1 MRTLVLGA
9 LLVAATFTQSAG
21 AQSAGKI
28 EIKIP
33 YEKIVLK
40 NGLTLLVHEDRKTP
54 IVAVNVWYHVGSKN
68 EKPGRTGF
76 AHLFEHLMFNGSENF
91 NQDYFQAMERIG
103 ATDLNGTTYF
113 DRTNYFQNVPTPA
126 LDQLLFLESDR
137 MGHLLG
143 VVDQAKLDEQRGVVM
158 NEKRQSENQPY
169 SIAEELIL
177 KGVFPPGH
185 PYSWSPIGSE
195 ADLKAAALPDVKEWF
210 QKYYGA
216 ANAVVVLAGD
226 IDAKTAKEKVEKY
239 FGWIPPGPPVARMQQ
254 WVPRRAETIRETA
267 QDRVPQARIYKVW
280 ASPGS
285 GQRDVELLDLA
296 SAILGGGK
304 TSRLYRRLVYQ
315 DQSATNVSVQNETL
329 EIAGMFTIEA
339 TVKPGGSLAAV
350 EKAIDEEFAKFLKDG
365 PTADELARAKT
376 QALAGFLRGAE
387 RIGGFGGKSDVL
399 ATCEVYTGNAAC
411 YENSL
416 RWTNEATVADV
427 RTAVNTYAGS
437 GAYILE
443 IHPVPQYGQLSK
455 DVDRKELPKPG
466 PTPPLRMP
474 ALQKATLSNGLKIVL
489 AERHETPVVNFNL
502 QIDAGYAA
510 DQGGL
515 AGTSGMAMR
524 MVLEGTKRRNS
535 LAISEEAA
543 GLGAALNAGSSLD
556 TSSVSLSALKMSL
569 DASLDLFADVVLN
582 PIFPEAD
589 FKRLQAQQIAGIQR
603 EKVQPVA
610 LAQRVL
616 PSLLY
621 GKDHAYGNPLT
632 GSGTEASVK
641 AMTRTSLEQFVN
653 TWVKPNNSTLL
664 IVGDTTMAEIQ
675 PKLEKLF
682 AGWKSAPVP
691 KKNLAT
697 VSHLDK
703 TTIYLIDKP
712 GAVQSMILAGHI
724 APPRA
729 NPNEAAIDVMNTIL
743 GGAFTSR
750 LNMNL
755 REDKHWAYGA
765 QTLLIGA
772 KGQRT
777 FLTYA
782 PVQSDKTKESLQ
794 EIDKELRAIIKD
806 RPVTDEEITK
816 TKLNLTLSLAG
827 DRETKAA
834 VLGDLAEITRYGLPE
849 DNFTTYAQ
857 RINALERKDISA
869 AAEIVL
875 RPSKMVYVVVG
886 DKAQVEKGLRE
897 LGFGE
902 VKMMDADGNIL
913 P

>member
-1 MRTLVLGA
+1 MRTIALG
-9 LLVAATFTQSAG
+9 LLLAATTF

-33 YEKIVLK
+33 YQKFVLK

-54 IVAVNVWYHVGSKN
+54 IVSVNVWYHVGSKN

-103 ATDLNGTTYF
+103 ATDLNGTTSF
-113 DRTNYFQNVPTPA
+113 DRTNYFQNAPTPA

-143 VVDQAKLDEQRGVVM
+143 VVDQARLDEQRGVVM
-158 NEKRQSENQPY
+158 NEKRQGENQPY
-169 SIAEELIL
+169 ALAEDLIL
-177 KGVFPPGH
+177 KSVFPPGH

-210 QKYYGA
+210 KRYYGA
-216 ANAVVVLAGD
+216 ANAVIAIAGD
-226 IDAKTAKEKVEKY
+226 VDAATAKEKVEKY
-239 FGWIPPGPPVARMQQ
+239 FGWIPPGAPVTRMQA
-254 WVPRRAETIRETA
+254 WVPQRTNTIREIA
-267 QDRVPQARIYKVW
+267 VDRVPQARLYKVW
-280 ASPGS
+280 AVPGY
-285 GQRDVELLDLA
+285 GTRDGEMLDLA
-296 SAILGGGK
+296 AAILAGGK

-315 DQSATNVSVQNETL
+315 DQIATTVTAENERL
-329 EIAGMFTIEA
+329 EIAGMFSITA
-339 TVKPGGSLAAV
+339 TVKPGGSVAAV
-350 EKAIDEEFAKFLKDG
+350 EKAVDEELARFLKDG
-365 PTADELARAKT
+365 PTAAELARAKT
-376 QALAGFLRGAE
+376 QGMAGFLRGVE

-399 ATCEVYTGNAAC
+399 ATCEVYTGNAGC
-411 YENSL
+411 YEDSI
-416 RWTNEATVADV
+416 RWTNEATADEV
-427 RTAVNTYAGS
+427 KSEANSFLGK

-443 IHPVPQYGQLSK
+443 IQPTPTFKEYSK
-455 DVDRKELPKPG
+455 DIDRKELPKPG
-466 PTPPLRMP
+466 PTPALRMP
-474 ALQKATLSNGLKIVL
+474 ALQRATLSNGLKLIL
-489 AERHETPVVNFNL
+489 AERHETPVVNFNMQL
-502 QIDAGYAA
+502 DAGYAA

-515 AGTSGMAMR
+515 AGASGVAMR
-524 MVLEGTKRRNS
+524 MVLEGTKRRSS
-535 LAISEEAA
+535 LQISDESAN
-543 GLGAALNAGSSLD
+543 LGANLSAGSNLD
-556 TSSVSLSALKMSL
+556 MSSVSLSALKMNL

-582 PIFPEAD
+582 PVFPEAD
-589 FKRLQAQQIAGIQR
+589 FKRVQAQQIAAIQR

-616 PSLLY
+616 PGLLY

-632 GSGTEASVK
+632 GSGTEESVK
-641 AMTRTSLEQFVN
+641 QMTRASLEKFHA
-653 TWVKPNNSTLL
+653 TWVKPNNATLL
-664 IVGDTTMAEIQ
+664 VVGDTTMAEIQ

-682 AGWKSAPVP
+682 AGWKSGVVP

-697 VSHLDK
+697 VAPLDK

-712 GAVQSMILAGHI
+712 GAVQSMILAGHL

-765 QTLLIGA
+765 QTMVLGA
-772 KGQRT
+772 RGQRT
-777 FLTYA
+777 FMAYA

-806 RPVTDEEITK
+806 RPVTDEEVTK
-816 TKLNLTLSLAG
+816 SKLNLTLSLAG
-827 DRETKAA
+827 ERETKSA
-834 VLGDLAEITRYGLPE
+834 VLGDIAEINRYGLAE
-849 DNFTTYAQ
+849 DYFTTYAQ
-857 RINALERKDISA
+857 RVNALEHKDISA

-875 RPSKMVYVVVG
+875 RPTRMVYVVVG
-886 DKAQVEKGLRE
+886 DRAQVEKGLKE

-902 VKMMDADGNIL
+902 VKMMDADGNVL

>member
-9 LLVAATFTQSAG
+9 LLAAATF

-28 EIKIP
+28 DIKIP
-33 YEKIVLK
+33 YEKFVLN

-195 ADLKAAALPDVKEWF
+195 ADLKAASLADVKEWF

-216 ANAVVVLAGD
+216 ANAVVVVAGD

-239 FGWIPPGPPVARMQQ
+239 FGWIPPGPPVARMQH
-254 WVPRRAETIRETA
+254 WVPRRMETIRETA

-280 ASPGS
+280 ASPGA
-285 GQRDVELLDLA
+285 GTRDVELLDLA
-296 SAILGGGK
+296 AAILGSGK

-315 DQSATNVSVQNETL
+315 DQIATNVSVQNETL
-329 EIAGMFTIEA
+329 EIAGTFTIEA
-339 TVKPGGSLAAV
+339 TVKPGGSLADV
-350 EKAIDEEFAKFLKDG
+350 EKAIDEELAKFLKDG
-365 PTADELARAKT
+365 PTAEELTRAKT
-376 QALAGFLRGAE
+376 QALAGFLRGVE

-411 YENSL
+411 YESSL
-416 RWTNEATVADV
+416 RWTNEATPADV
-427 RTAVNTYAGS
+427 KTAMNNYAGS

-443 IHPVPQYGQLSK
+443 IHPVPQYKDLSK
-455 DVDRKELPKPG
+455 DVDRKQLPQPG

-474 ALQKATLSNGLKIVL
+474 ALQKATLSNGLKLIL

-510 DQGGL
+510 DKGGL

-524 MVLEGTKRRNS
+524 MLLEGTKRRNS

-543 GLGAALNAGSSLD
+543 NLGAALNAGSSLD
-556 TSSVSLSALKMSL
+556 VSTVSLSALKMNL

-582 PIFPEAD
+582 PVFPEAD

-616 PSLLY
+616 PALLY

-632 GSGTEASVK
+632 GSGTEESVK
-641 AMTRTSLEQFVN
+641 AMTRASLEQFVN
-653 TWVKPNNSTLL
+653 TWVKPNNATLL
-664 IVGDTTMAEIQ
+664 IVGDTTLAEIQ

-682 AGWKSAPVP
+682 ASWKSAPTP

-697 VSHLDK
+697 VSHRDK

-729 NPNEAAIDVMNTIL
+729 NPNEDAIDVMNTIL

-806 RPVTDEEITK
+806 KPVTDEEINK

-827 DRETKAA
+827 DRETKSA
-834 VLGDLAEITRYGLPE
+834 VLADLAEITRYGLRE
-849 DNFTTYAQ
+849 DYYTTYAQ
-857 RINALERKDISA
+857 RINALEKKDISA

-875 RPSKMVYVVVG
+875 RPDKMVYVVVG

-902 VKMMDADGNIL
+902 VKMMDADGNVL

>member
-1 MRTLVLGA
+1 MRTIALG
-9 LLVAATFTQSAG
+9 LLLAATTF

-33 YEKIVLK
+33 YQKFVLK

-54 IVAVNVWYHVGSKN
+54 IVSVNVWYHVGSKN

-103 ATDLNGTTYF
+103 ATDLNGTTSF
-113 DRTNYFQNVPTPA
+113 DRTNYFQNAPTPA

-143 VVDQAKLDEQRGVVM
+143 VVDQARLDEQRGVVM
-158 NEKRQSENQPY
+158 NEKRQGENQPY
-169 SIAEELIL
+169 ALAEDLIL
-177 KGVFPPGH
+177 KSVFPPGH

-210 QKYYGA
+210 KRYYGA
-216 ANAVVVLAGD
+216 ANAVIAIAGD
-226 IDAKTAKEKVEKY
+226 VDAATAKEKVEKY
-239 FGWIPPGPPVARMQQ
+239 FGWIPPGAPVTRMQA
-254 WVPRRAETIRETA
+254 WVPQRTNTIREIA
-267 QDRVPQARIYKVW
+267 VDRVPQARLYKVW
-280 ASPGS
+280 AVPGY
-285 GQRDVELLDLA
+285 GTRDGEMLDLA
-296 SAILGGGK
+296 AAILAGGK

-315 DQSATNVSVQNETL
+315 DQIATTVTAENERL
-329 EIAGMFTIEA
+329 EIAGMFSITA
-339 TVKPGGSLAAV
+339 TVKPGGSVAAV
-350 EKAIDEEFAKFLKDG
+350 EKAVNEELARFLKDG
-365 PTADELARAKT
+365 PTAAELARAKT
-376 QALAGFLRGAE
+376 QGMAGFLRGVE

-399 ATCEVYTGNAAC
+399 ATCEVYTGNAGC
-411 YENSL
+411 YEDSI
-416 RWTNEATVADV
+416 RWTNEATADEV
-427 RTAVNTYAGS
+427 KSEANSFLGK

-443 IHPVPQYGQLSK
+443 IQPTPTFKEYSK
-455 DVDRKELPKPG
+455 DIDRKELPKPG
-466 PTPPLRMP
+466 PTPALRMP
-474 ALQKATLSNGLKIVL
+474 ALQRATLSNGLKLIL
-489 AERHETPVVNFNL
+489 AERHETPVVNFNMQL
-502 QIDAGYAA
+502 DAGYAA

-515 AGTSGMAMR
+515 AGASGVAMR
-524 MVLEGTKRRNS
+524 MVLEGTKRRSS
-535 LAISEEAA
+535 LQISDESAN
-543 GLGAALNAGSSLD
+543 LGANLSAGSNLD
-556 TSSVSLSALKMSL
+556 MSSVSLSALKMNL

-582 PIFPEAD
+582 PVFPEAD
-589 FKRLQAQQIAGIQR
+589 FKRVQAQQIAAIQR

-616 PSLLY
+616 PGLLY

-632 GSGTEASVK
+632 GSGTEESVK
-641 AMTRTSLEQFVN
+641 QMTRASLEKFHA
-653 TWVKPNNSTLL
+653 TWVKPNNATLL
-664 IVGDTTMAEIQ
+664 VVGDTTMAEIQ

-682 AGWKSAPVP
+682 AGWKSGVVP

-697 VSHLDK
+697 VAPLDK

-712 GAVQSMILAGHI
+712 GAVQSMILAGHL

-765 QTLLIGA
+765 QTMVLGA
-772 KGQRT
+772 RGQRT
-777 FLTYA
+777 FMAYA

-806 RPVTDEEITK
+806 RPVTDEEVTK
-816 TKLNLTLSLAG
+816 SKLNLTLSLAG
-827 DRETKAA
+827 ERETKSA
-834 VLGDLAEITRYGLPE
+834 VLGDIAEINRYGLAE
-849 DNFTTYAQ
+849 DYFTTYAQ
-857 RINALERKDISA
+857 RVNALEHKDISA

-875 RPSKMVYVVVG
+875 RPTRMVYVVVG
-886 DKAQVEKGLRE
+886 DRAQVEKGLKE

-902 VKMMDADGNIL
+902 VKMMDADGNVL

>member
-1 MRTLVLGA
+1 MRTLILGA
-9 LLVAATFTQSAG
+9 LLAAVTF
-21 AQSAGKI
+21 AQNAGKI

-33 YEKIVLK
+33 YEKFVLK
-40 NGLTLLVHEDRKTP
+40 NGLTVLVHEDRKTP

-126 LDQLLFLESDR
+126 LDQVLFLESDR

-169 SIAEELIL
+169 SISEELIL

-185 PYSWSPIGSE
+185 PYSWSTIGSE

-210 QKYYGA
+210 QRYYGA

-254 WVPRRAETIRETA
+254 WVPRRTETIRETA

-280 ASPGS
+280 PSPGT

-296 SAILGGGK
+296 ASILGGGK
-304 TSRLYRRLVYQ
+304 TSRLYRRLVYR
-315 DQSATNVSVQNETL
+315 DQIATNVSVQNEPL
-329 EIAGMFTIEA
+329 EIAGQFTIEA
-339 TVKPGGSLAAV
+339 TAKPGGSLAAV
-350 EKAIDEEFAKFLKDG
+350 EKAIDEEFARFLKEG
-365 PTADELARAKT
+365 PTAEELARAKT
-376 QALAGFLRGAE
+376 QSLAGFLRGIE

-399 ATCEVYTGNAAC
+399 ATCEVYTGNAGC

-416 RWTNEATVADV
+416 RWMNEATPAEV
-427 RTAVNTYAGS
+427 RAAINTYAGS

-443 IHPVPQYGQLSK
+443 IHPVTASKEVSK
-455 DVDRKELPKPG
+455 DVDRKELPQPG

-474 ALQKATLSNGLKIVL
+474 ALQKATLSNGLKLVL

-502 QIDAGYAA
+502 QMDAGYAA

-524 MVLEGTKRRNS
+524 MLLEGTKRRSS
-535 LAISEEAA
+535 LAISDETAN
-543 GLGAALNAGSSLD
+543 LGATLNANSSLD
-556 TSSVSLSALKMSL
+556 TSSVSLSALKMNL
-569 DASLDLFADVVLN
+569 DASLDLLADVVMN
-582 PIFPEAD
+582 PVFPEAD

-616 PSLLY
+616 PALLY
-621 GKDHAYGNPLT
+621 GKGHAYGNPLT
-632 GSGTEASVK
+632 GSGTEESVK
-641 AMTRTSLEQFVN
+641 AMTRATLEQFAR
-653 TWVKPNNSTLL
+653 TWVRPNNATLL
-664 IVGDTTMAEIQ
+664 IVGDTTLAEIQ

-682 AGWKSAPVP
+682 AAWQSAPVP

-697 VSHLDK
+697 VAHLEK

-729 NPNEAAIDVMNTIL
+729 NPNETAIDVMNTIL

-765 QTLLIGA
+765 QTMLLGA

-777 FLTYA
+777 FLAYA
-782 PVQSDKTKESLQ
+782 PVQSDKTKESLV
-794 EIDKELRAIIKD
+794 EIDKELRAMIKD
-806 RPVTDEEITK
+806 RPATDEEIAK

-827 DRETKAA
+827 DRETKAG
-834 VLGDLAEITRYGLPE
+834 VLSDLVDITRYGLPE
-849 DNFTTYAQ
+849 DYFTTYAQ
-857 RINALERKDISA
+857 RVNAIEKKDISA

-875 RPSKMVYVVVG
+875 RPTKMAYVVVG
-886 DKAQVEKGLRE
+886 DRAQVEKGLRE

-902 VKMMDADGNIL
+902 VKMMDANGNVL

>member
-1 MRTLVLGA
+1 
-9 LLVAATFTQSAG
+9 LLAATTF

-33 YEKIVLK
+33 YQKFVLK

-103 ATDLNGTTYF
+103 ATDLNGTTSF
-113 DRTNYFQNVPTPA
+113 DRTNYFQNAPTPA

-143 VVDQAKLDEQRGVVM
+143 VVDQSRLDEQRGVVM
-158 NEKRQSENQPY
+158 NEKRQGENQPY
-169 SIAEELIL
+169 ALAEDLIL

-210 QKYYGA
+210 RRYYGA
-216 ANAVVVLAGD
+216 ANAVIAIAGD
-226 IDAKTAKEKVEKY
+226 VDAATAKEKVEKY
-239 FGWIPPGPPVARMQQ
+239 FGWIPPGPPVGRMQA
-254 WVPRRAETIRETA
+254 WVPQRTNTIREIA
-267 QDRVPQARIYKVW
+267 LDRVPQARLYKVW
-280 ASPGS
+280 AVPGYGS
-285 GQRDVELLDLA
+285 REGEMLDLA
-296 SAILGGGK
+296 ASILAGGK

-315 DQSATNVSVQNETL
+315 DQIATTVTAENERL
-329 EIAGMFTIEA
+329 EIAGIFSITA
-339 TVKPGGSLAAV
+339 TVKPGGSVASV
-350 EKAIDEEFAKFLKDG
+350 EKAVDEELARFLKDG
-365 PTADELARAKT
+365 PTAAELARAKT
-376 QALAGFLRGAE
+376 QGMAAFLRGVE

-399 ATCEVYTGNAAC
+399 ATCEVYTGNAGC
-411 YENSL
+411 YEDAI
-416 RWTNEATVADV
+416 RWTNEASADEV
-427 RTAVNTYAGS
+427 KSEANAFLAK

-443 IHPVPQYGQLSK
+443 IQPTPTFKEYSK
-455 DVDRKELPKPG
+455 DVERKELPKPG
-466 PTPPLRMP
+466 PTPALRMP
-474 ALQKATLSNGLKIVL
+474 SLQRATLSNGLKLIL

-502 QIDAGYAA
+502 QLDAGYAA

-515 AGTSGMAMR
+515 AGASGVAMR
-524 MVLEGTKRRNS
+524 MVLEGTKRRTS
-535 LAISEEAA
+535 LQISDESAN
-543 GLGAALNAGSSLD
+543 LGANLSAGSNLD
-556 TSSVSLSALKMSL
+556 MSSVSLSALKMSL
-569 DASLDLFADVVLN
+569 DASLDLFADVVLH
-582 PIFPEAD
+582 PVFPEAD
-589 FKRLQAQQIAGIQR
+589 FKRVQAQQIAAIQR

-616 PSLLY
+616 PGLLY
-621 GKDHAYGNPLT
+621 GKGHAYGNPLT
-632 GSGTEASVK
+632 GSGTEESVRQ
-641 AMTRTSLEQFVN
+641 MTRASLEKFHA
-653 TWVKPNNSTLL
+653 TWVKPNNATLL
-664 IVGDTTMAEIQ
+664 VVGDTTMAEIQ

-682 AGWKSAPVP
+682 AGWKSGVVP
-691 KKNLAT
+691 KKNLAA
-697 VSHLDK
+697 VAPLDK

-712 GAVQSMILAGHI
+712 GAVQSMILAGHL

-765 QTLLIGA
+765 QTMVLGA
-772 KGQRT
+772 RGQRT
-777 FLTYA
+777 FMAYA

-806 RPVTDEEITK
+806 RPVTDEEVTK
-816 TKLNLTLSLAG
+816 SKLNLTLSLAG
-827 DRETKAA
+827 DRETKGA
-834 VLGDLAEITRYGLPE
+834 VLGDIAEINRYGLAE
-849 DNFTTYAQ
+849 DYFTTYAQ
-857 RINALERKDISA
+857 RVNALERKDISA

-875 RPSKMVYVVVG
+875 RPTRMVYVVVG
-886 DKAQVEKGLRE
+886 DRAQVEKGLKE

-902 VKMMDADGNIL
+902 VKLMDADGNVL

>member
-1 MRTLVLGA
+1 MRTLALG
-9 LLVAATFTQSAG
+9 LLLAATTF

-33 YEKIVLK
+33 YQKFVLK

-103 ATDLNGTTYF
+103 ATDLNGTTSF
-113 DRTNYFQNVPTPA
+113 DRTNYFQNAPTPA

-143 VVDQAKLDEQRGVVM
+143 VVDQSRLDEQRGVVM
-158 NEKRQSENQPY
+158 NEKRQGENQPY
-169 SIAEELIL
+169 ALAEDLIL

-210 QKYYGA
+210 RRYYGA
-216 ANAVVVLAGD
+216 ANAVIAIAGD
-226 IDAKTAKEKVEKY
+226 VDAATAKEKVEKY
-239 FGWIPPGPPVARMQQ
+239 FGWIPPGPPVGRMQA
-254 WVPRRAETIRETA
+254 WVPQRTNTIREIA
-267 QDRVPQARIYKVW
+267 LDRVPQARLYKVW
-280 ASPGS
+280 AVPGYGS
-285 GQRDVELLDLA
+285 REGEMLDLA
-296 SAILGGGK
+296 ASILAGGK

-315 DQSATNVSVQNETL
+315 DQIATTVTAENERL
-329 EIAGMFTIEA
+329 EIAGMFSITA
-339 TVKPGGSLAAV
+339 TVKPGGSVASV
-350 EKAIDEEFAKFLKDG
+350 EKAVDEELARFLKDG
-365 PTADELARAKT
+365 PTAAELARAKT
-376 QALAGFLRGAE
+376 QGMAAFLRGVE

-399 ATCEVYTGNAAC
+399 ATCEVYTGNAGC
-411 YENSL
+411 YEDAI
-416 RWTNEATVADV
+416 RWTNEASADEV
-427 RTAVNTYAGS
+427 KSEANAFLAK

-443 IHPVPQYGQLSK
+443 IQPTPTFKEYSK
-455 DVDRKELPKPG
+455 DVERKELPKPG
-466 PTPPLRMP
+466 PTPALRMP
-474 ALQKATLSNGLKIVL
+474 SLQRATLSNGLKLIL

-502 QIDAGYAA
+502 QLDAGYAA

-515 AGTSGMAMR
+515 AGASGVAMR
-524 MVLEGTKRRNS
+524 MVLEGTKRRTS
-535 LAISEEAA
+535 LQISDESAN
-543 GLGAALNAGSSLD
+543 LGANLSAGSNLD
-556 TSSVSLSALKMSL
+556 MSSVSLSALKMSL
-569 DASLDLFADVVLN
+569 DASLDLFADVVLH
-582 PIFPEAD
+582 PVFPEAD
-589 FKRLQAQQIAGIQR
+589 FKRVQAQQIAAIQR

-616 PSLLY
+616 PGLLY
-621 GKDHAYGNPLT
+621 GKGHAYGNPLT
-632 GSGTEASVK
+632 GSGTEESVRQ
-641 AMTRTSLEQFVN
+641 MTRASLEKFHA
-653 TWVKPNNSTLL
+653 TWVKPNNATLL
-664 IVGDTTMAEIQ
+664 VVGDTTMAEIQ

-682 AGWKSAPVP
+682 AGWKSGVVP
-691 KKNLAT
+691 KKNLAA
-697 VSHLDK
+697 VAPLDK

-712 GAVQSMILAGHI
+712 GAVQSMILAGHL

-765 QTLLIGA
+765 QTMVLGA
-772 KGQRT
+772 RGQRT
-777 FLTYA
+777 FMAYA

-806 RPVTDEEITK
+806 RPVTDEEVTK
-816 TKLNLTLSLAG
+816 SKLNLTLSLAG
-827 DRETKAA
+827 DRETKGA
-834 VLGDLAEITRYGLPE
+834 VLGDIAEINRYGLAE
-849 DNFTTYAQ
+849 DYFTTYAQ
-857 RINALERKDISA
+857 RVNALERKDISA

-875 RPSKMVYVVVG
+875 RPTRMVYVVVG
-886 DKAQVEKGLRE
+886 DRAQVEKGLKE

-902 VKMMDADGNIL
+902 VKLMDADGNVL

>member
-1 MRTLVLGA
+1 MRTLALG
-9 LLVAATFTQSAG
+9 LLLAATTF
-21 AQSAGKI
+21 AQSAGNI

-33 YEKIVLK
+33 YQKFVLK

-103 ATDLNGTTYF
+103 ATDLNGTTSF
-113 DRTNYFQNVPTPA
+113 DRTNYFQNAPTPA

-143 VVDQAKLDEQRGVVM
+143 VVDQARLDEQRGVVM
-158 NEKRQSENQPY
+158 NEKRQGENQPY
-169 SIAEELIL
+169 ALAEDLIL
-177 KGVFPPGH
+177 KSVFPPGH

-210 QKYYGA
+210 KRYYGA
-216 ANAVVVLAGD
+216 ANAVIAIAGD
-226 IDAKTAKEKVEKY
+226 VDAATAKEKVEKY
-239 FGWIPPGPPVARMQQ
+239 FGWIPPGPPVGRMQA
-254 WVPRRAETIRETA
+254 WVPQRTNTIREIA
-267 QDRVPQARIYKVW
+267 VDRVPQARLYKVW
-280 ASPGS
+280 AVPGYGS
-285 GQRDVELLDLA
+285 RDGEMLDVA
-296 SAILGGGK
+296 AAILAGGK

-315 DQSATNVSVQNETL
+315 DQIATTVTAENERL
-329 EIAGMFTIEA
+329 EIAGMFSITA
-339 TVKPGGSLAAV
+339 TVKPGGSVAAV
-350 EKAIDEEFAKFLKDG
+350 EKAVDEELARFLKDG
-365 PTADELARAKT
+365 PTAAELARAKT
-376 QALAGFLRGAE
+376 QGLAGFLRGVE

-399 ATCEVYTGNAAC
+399 ATCEVYTGNAGC
-411 YENSL
+411 YEDAI
-416 RWTNEATVADV
+416 RWTNEATADEV
-427 RTAVNTYAGS
+427 KFGANAFLAK

-443 IHPVPQYGQLSK
+443 IQPTATFKESSK

-466 PTPPLRMP
+466 PTPALRMP
-474 ALQKATLSNGLKIVL
+474 ALQRATLSNGLKLIL

-502 QIDAGYAA
+502 QLDAGYAA

-515 AGTSGMAMR
+515 AGASGVAMR
-524 MVLEGTKRRNS
+524 MVLEGTKRRTS
-535 LAISEEAA
+535 LQISDESAN
-543 GLGAALNAGSSLD
+543 LGANLNAGSNLD
-556 TSSVSLSALKMSL
+556 MSSVSLSALKMNL

-582 PIFPEAD
+582 PVFPEAD
-589 FKRLQAQQIAGIQR
+589 FKRVQAQQIAAIQR

-616 PSLLY
+616 PGLLY
-621 GKDHAYGNPLT
+621 GKGHAYGNPLT
-632 GSGTEASVK
+632 GSGTEESVK
-641 AMTRTSLEQFVN
+641 QMTRASLEKFHA
-653 TWVKPNNSTLL
+653 TWVKPNNATLL
-664 IVGDTTMAEIQ
+664 VVGDTTMAEIQ

-682 AGWKSAPVP
+682 AGWKSGVVP

-697 VSHLDK
+697 VAPLDK

-712 GAVQSMILAGHI
+712 GAVQSMILAGHL

-765 QTLLIGA
+765 QTMVLGA
-772 KGQRT
+772 RGQRT
-777 FLTYA
+777 FMAYA

-794 EIDKELRAIIKD
+794 EIDKELRTIIKD
-806 RPVTDEEITK
+806 RPVTDEEVTK
-816 TKLNLTLSLAG
+816 SKLNLTLSLAG
-827 DRETKAA
+827 ERETKGA
-834 VLGDLAEITRYGLPE
+834 VLGDIADINRYGLAE
-849 DNFTTYAQ
+849 DYFTTYAQ
-857 RINALERKDISA
+857 RVNALERKDISA

-875 RPSKMVYVVVG
+875 RPTRMVYVVVG
-886 DKAQVEKGLRE
+886 DRAQVEKGLKE

-902 VKMMDADGNIL
+902 VKLMDADGNVL

>member
-1 MRTLVLGA
+1 MRTLALG
-9 LLVAATFTQSAG
+9 LLLAATTF

-33 YEKIVLK
+33 YQKFVLK

-103 ATDLNGTTYF
+103 ATDLNGTTSF
-113 DRTNYFQNVPTPA
+113 DRTNYFQNAPTPA

-143 VVDQAKLDEQRGVVM
+143 VVDQSRLDEQRGVVM
-158 NEKRQSENQPY
+158 NEKRQGENQPY
-169 SIAEELIL
+169 ALAEDLIL

-210 QKYYGA
+210 RRYYGA
-216 ANAVVVLAGD
+216 ANAVIAIAGD
-226 IDAKTAKEKVEKY
+226 VDAATAKEKVEKY
-239 FGWIPPGPPVARMQQ
+239 FGWIPPGPPVGRMQA
-254 WVPRRAETIRETA
+254 WVPQRTNTIREIA
-267 QDRVPQARIYKVW
+267 LDRVPQARLYKVW
-280 ASPGS
+280 AVPGYGS
-285 GQRDVELLDLA
+285 REGEMLDLA
-296 SAILGGGK
+296 ASILAGGK

-315 DQSATNVSVQNETL
+315 DQIATTVTAENERL
-329 EIAGMFTIEA
+329 EIAGMFSITA
-339 TVKPGGSLAAV
+339 TVKPGGSVASV
-350 EKAIDEEFAKFLKDG
+350 EKAVDEELARFLKDG
-365 PTADELARAKT
+365 PTAAELARAKT
-376 QALAGFLRGAE
+376 QGMAAFLRGVE

-399 ATCEVYTGNAAC
+399 ATCEVYTGNAGC
-411 YENSL
+411 YEDAI
-416 RWTNEATVADV
+416 RWTNEASADEV
-427 RTAVNTYAGS
+427 KSEANAFLAK

-443 IHPVPQYGQLSK
+443 VQPTPTFKEYSK
-455 DVDRKELPKPG
+455 DVERKELPKPG
-466 PTPPLRMP
+466 PTPALRMP
-474 ALQKATLSNGLKIVL
+474 SLQRATLSNGLKLIL

-502 QIDAGYAA
+502 QLDAGYAA

-515 AGTSGMAMR
+515 AGASGVAMR
-524 MVLEGTKRRNS
+524 MVLEGTKRRTS
-535 LAISEEAA
+535 LQISDESAN
-543 GLGAALNAGSSLD
+543 LGANLSAGSNLD
-556 TSSVSLSALKMSL
+556 MSSVSLSALKMSL
-569 DASLDLFADVVLN
+569 DASLDLFADVVLH
-582 PIFPEAD
+582 PVFPEAD
-589 FKRLQAQQIAGIQR
+589 FKRVQAQQIAAIQR

-616 PSLLY
+616 PGLLY
-621 GKDHAYGNPLT
+621 GKGHAYGNPLT
-632 GSGTEASVK
+632 GSGTEESVRQ
-641 AMTRTSLEQFVN
+641 MTRASLEKFHA
-653 TWVKPNNSTLL
+653 TWVKPNNATLL
-664 IVGDTTMAEIQ
+664 VVGDTTMAEIQ

-682 AGWKSAPVP
+682 AGWKSGVVP
-691 KKNLAT
+691 KKNLAA
-697 VSHLDK
+697 VAPLDK

-712 GAVQSMILAGHI
+712 GAVQSMILAGHL

-765 QTLLIGA
+765 QTMVLGA
-772 KGQRT
+772 RGQRT
-777 FLTYA
+777 FMAYA

-806 RPVTDEEITK
+806 RPVTDEEVTK
-816 TKLNLTLSLAG
+816 SKLNLTLSLAG
-827 DRETKAA
+827 DRETKGA
-834 VLGDLAEITRYGLPE
+834 VLGDIAEINRYGLAE
-849 DNFTTYAQ
+849 DYFTTYAQ
-857 RINALERKDISA
+857 RVNALERKDISA

-875 RPSKMVYVVVG
+875 RPTRMVYVVVG
-886 DKAQVEKGLRE
+886 DRAQVEKGLKE

-902 VKMMDADGNIL
+902 VKLMDADGNVL

>member
-1 MRTLVLGA
+1 MRTLALG
-9 LLVAATFTQSAG
+9 LLLAATTF

-33 YEKIVLK
+33 YQKFVLK

-103 ATDLNGTTYF
+103 ATDLNGTTSF
-113 DRTNYFQNVPTPA
+113 DRTNYFQNAPTPA

-143 VVDQAKLDEQRGVVM
+143 VVDQSRLDEQRGVVM
-158 NEKRQSENQPY
+158 NEKRQGENQPY
-169 SIAEELIL
+169 ALAEDLIL

-210 QKYYGA
+210 RRYYGA
-216 ANAVVVLAGD
+216 ANAVIAIAGD
-226 IDAKTAKEKVEKY
+226 VDAATAKEKVEKY
-239 FGWIPPGPPVARMQQ
+239 FGWIPPGPPVGRMQA
-254 WVPRRAETIRETA
+254 WVPQRTNTIREIA
-267 QDRVPQARIYKVW
+267 LDRVPQARLYKVW
-280 ASPGS
+280 AVPGYGS
-285 GQRDVELLDLA
+285 REGEMLDLA
-296 SAILGGGK
+296 ASILAGGK

-315 DQSATNVSVQNETL
+315 DQIATTVTAENERL
-329 EIAGMFTIEA
+329 EIAGMFSITA
-339 TVKPGGSLAAV
+339 TVKPGGSVASV
-350 EKAIDEEFAKFLKDG
+350 EKAVDEELARFLKDG
-365 PTADELARAKT
+365 PTAAELARAKT
-376 QALAGFLRGAE
+376 QGMAAFLRGVE

-399 ATCEVYTGNAAC
+399 ATCEVYTGNAGC
-411 YENSL
+411 YEDAI
-416 RWTNEATVADV
+416 RWTNEASAEEVKSEAN
-427 RTAVNTYAGS
+427 AFLAK

-443 IHPVPQYGQLSK
+443 IQPTPTFKEYSK
-455 DVDRKELPKPG
+455 DVERKELPKPG
-466 PTPPLRMP
+466 PTPALRMP
-474 ALQKATLSNGLKIVL
+474 SLQRATLSNGLKLIL

-502 QIDAGYAA
+502 QLDAGYAA

-515 AGTSGMAMR
+515 AGASGVAMR
-524 MVLEGTKRRNS
+524 MVLEGTKRRTS
-535 LAISEEAA
+535 LQISDESAN
-543 GLGAALNAGSSLD
+543 LGANLSAGSNLD
-556 TSSVSLSALKMSL
+556 MSSVSLSALKMSL
-569 DASLDLFADVVLN
+569 DASLDLFADVVLH
-582 PIFPEAD
+582 PVFPEAD
-589 FKRLQAQQIAGIQR
+589 FKRVQAQQIAAIQR

-616 PSLLY
+616 PGLLY
-621 GKDHAYGNPLT
+621 GKGHAYGNPLT
-632 GSGTEASVK
+632 GSGTEESVRQ
-641 AMTRTSLEQFVN
+641 MTRASLEKFHA
-653 TWVKPNNSTLL
+653 TWVKPNNATLL
-664 IVGDTTMAEIQ
+664 VVGDTTMAEIQ

-682 AGWKSAPVP
+682 AGWKSGVVP
-691 KKNLAT
+691 KKNLAA
-697 VSHLDK
+697 VAPLDK

-712 GAVQSMILAGHI
+712 GAVQSMILAGHL

-765 QTLLIGA
+765 QTMVLGA
-772 KGQRT
+772 RGQRT
-777 FLTYA
+777 FMAYA

-806 RPVTDEEITK
+806 RPVTDEEVTK
-816 TKLNLTLSLAG
+816 SKLNLTLSLAG
-827 DRETKAA
+827 DRETKGA
-834 VLGDLAEITRYGLPE
+834 VLGDIAEINRYGLAE
-849 DNFTTYAQ
+849 DYFTTYAQ
-857 RINALERKDISA
+857 RVNALERKDISA

-875 RPSKMVYVVVG
+875 RPTRMVYVVVG
-886 DKAQVEKGLRE
+886 DRAQVEKGLKE

-902 VKMMDADGNIL
+902 VKLMDADGNVL

>member
-9 LLVAATFTQSAG
+9 LLAAATF

-33 YEKIVLK
+33 YEKFVLK

-68 EKPGRTGF
+68 EKAGRTGF

-113 DRTNYFQNVPTPA
+113 DRTNYFQNAPTPA

-158 NEKRQSENQPY
+158 NEKRQNDNQPY
-169 SIAEELIL
+169 SISEELIL

-185 PYSWSPIGSE
+185 PYSWSPIGSD

-254 WVPRRAETIRETA
+254 WVPRRTETIRETA

-280 ASPGS
+280 ASPGV
-285 GQRDVELLDLA
+285 GHRDVETLDLA
-296 SAILGGGK
+296 AAILGGGK

-315 DQSATNVSVQNETL
+315 DQIATNVSVQNESL

-339 TVKPGGSLAAV
+339 TAKPGGTLAAV
-350 EKAIDEEFAKFLKDG
+350 EKAIDEELAKFLKDG
-365 PTADELARAKT
+365 PTAEELTRAKT

-416 RWTNEATVADV
+416 RWTNEATPAEV
-427 RTAVNTYAGS
+427 RTAANTYAGS

-443 IHPVPQYGQLSK
+443 ILPVPQYKDLSK
-455 DVDRKELPKPG
+455 DTDRKELPKPG

-474 ALQKATLSNGLKIVL
+474 ALQKATLSNGLKLVL
-489 AERHETPVVNFNL
+489 AERHETPVINFNL

-524 MVLEGTKRRNS
+524 MLLEGTKRRSS
-535 LAISEEAA
+535 LAISEETAN
-543 GLGAALNAGSSLD
+543 LGASLNAGSSLD
-556 TSSVSLSALKMSL
+556 VSSVSLSALKMNL

-582 PIFPEAD
+582 PVFPEAD
-589 FKRLQAQQIAGIQR
+589 FKRLQAQQLAGIQR

-616 PSLLY
+616 PALLY
-621 GKDHAYGNPLT
+621 GKGHAYGNPLT
-632 GSGTEASVK
+632 GSGTEESVK
-641 AMTRTSLEQFVN
+641 AMTRASLEQYVS
-653 TWVKPNNSTLL
+653 TWVKPNNATLL
-664 IVGDTTMAEIQ
+664 IVGDTTIAEIQ

-682 AGWKSAPVP
+682 AGWKSASVP
-691 KKNLAT
+691 TKNLAT
-697 VSHLDK
+697 VSHIDK

-827 DRETKAA
+827 ERETKGA

-849 DNFTTYAQ
+849 DYFTTYAQ

-875 RPSKMVYVVVG
+875 RPTKMVYVVVG
-886 DKAQVEKGLRE
+886 DRAQVEKGLRE
-897 LGFGE
+897 LGFGD
-902 VKMMDADGNIL
+902 VKMMDADGNVL

>member
-9 LLVAATFTQSAG
+9 LLAAATF

-33 YEKIVLK
+33 YEKFVLK

-76 AHLFEHLMFNGSENF
+76 AHLFEHLMFNGSENY

-158 NEKRQSENQPY
+158 NEKRQGENQPY

-185 PYSWSPIGSE
+185 PYSWSPIGSME
-195 ADLKAAALPDVKEWF
+195 DLKAASLTDVKEWF

-239 FGWIPPGPPVARMQQ
+239 FGWIPPGPPVARTQH
-254 WVPRRAETIRETA
+254 WVPRRTETIRETA

-280 ASPGS
+280 ASPGV
-285 GQRDVELLDLA
+285 GNRDVELLDLA
-296 SAILGGGK
+296 AAVLGSGK

-315 DQSATNVSVQNETL
+315 DQIATNVSVQNESL

-339 TVKPGGSLAAV
+339 TVKPGGSLAVV
-350 EKAIDEEFAKFLKDG
+350 EKAIDEEFSRFLKDG

-399 ATCEVYTGNAAC
+399 ATCEVYTGNGAC

-416 RWTNEATVADV
+416 RWTNEATPADV
-427 RTAVNTYAGS
+427 RTALNQYAGS

-443 IHPVPQYGQLSK
+443 IHPVPQYKDLTK
-455 DVDRKELPKPG
+455 DVDRKQLPQPG

-474 ALQKATLSNGLKIVL
+474 ALQKATLSNGLKLVL
-489 AERHETPVVNFNL
+489 AERHDTPVVNFNL

-510 DQGGL
+510 DKGGL

-524 MVLEGTKRRNS
+524 MLLEGTTRRNS
-535 LAISEEAA
+535 LAISEETAN
-543 GLGAALNAGSSLD
+543 LGAALNAGSSLD
-556 TSSVSLSALKMSL
+556 VSTVALSALKMNL

-582 PIFPEAD
+582 PVFPEAD
-589 FKRLQAQQIAGIQR
+589 FKRLQAQQIASIQR

-616 PSLLY
+616 PALLY

-632 GSGTEASVK
+632 GSGTEESVQ
-641 AMTRTSLEQFVN
+641 AMTRATLEQFVN
-653 TWVKPNNSTLL
+653 TWVKPNNATLL
-664 IVGDTTMAEIQ
+664 IVGDTTLAEIQ

-682 AGWKSAPVP
+682 ASWKSTAVP

-697 VSHLDK
+697 VSHLAK

-729 NPNEAAIDVMNTIL
+729 NPNEEAIDVMNTIL

-777 FLTYA
+777 FLAYA

-806 RPVTDEEITK
+806 KPVTDEEIAK
-816 TKLNLTLSLAG
+816 SKLNLTLALAG
-827 DRETKAA
+827 DRETKGA
-834 VLGDLAEITRYGLPE
+834 VLNDLAEITRYGLPE
-849 DNFTTYAQ
+849 DYFTTYAQ
-857 RINALERKDISA
+857 RINALARKDISA

-875 RPSKMVYVVVG
+875 RPDKMVYVVVG

-902 VKMMDADGNIL
+902 VKMMDANGNIL

>member
-1 MRTLVLGA
+1 MRTLALG
-9 LLVAATFTQSAG
+9 LLLAATTF

-33 YEKIVLK
+33 YQKFVLT

-113 DRTNYFQNVPTPA
+113 DRTNYFQNAPTPA

-143 VVDQAKLDEQRGVVM
+143 VVDQARLDEQRGVVM
-158 NEKRQSENQPY
+158 NEKRQGENQPY
-169 SIAEELIL
+169 ALAEDLIL

-185 PYSWSPIGSE
+185 PYSWSAIGSE
-195 ADLKAAALPDVKEWF
+195 ADLKAAQLPDVKEWF
-210 QKYYGA
+210 KRYYGA
-216 ANAVVVLAGD
+216 ANAVIAIAGD
-226 IDAKTAKEKVEKY
+226 VDAATAKEKVEKY
-239 FGWIPPGPPVARMQQ
+239 FGWIPPGPPVTRMQA
-254 WVPRRAETIRETA
+254 WVPQRTNPIREVA
-267 QDRVPQARIYKVW
+267 VDRVPQARLYKVW
-280 ASPGS
+280 AVPGY
-285 GQRDVELLDLA
+285 GTRDGEMLDLA
-296 SAILGGGK
+296 AAILAGGK

-315 DQSATNVSVQNETL
+315 DQIATIVTAENERL
-329 EIAGMFTIEA
+329 EIAGMFSITA
-339 TVKPGGSLAAV
+339 TVKPGGSVAAV
-350 EKAIDEEFAKFLKDG
+350 EKAVDEELARFLKDG
-365 PTADELARAKT
+365 PTAAELARAKT
-376 QALAGFLRGAE
+376 QGMAAFLRGVE

-399 ATCEVYTGNAAC
+399 ATCEVYTGNAGC
-411 YENSL
+411 YEDSI
-416 RWTNEATVADV
+416 RWTNEATADEV
-427 RTAVNTYAGS
+427 KTEANSFLGK

-443 IHPVPQYGQLSK
+443 IQPTPTFKEYSK

-466 PTPPLRMP
+466 PTPALRMP
-474 ALQKATLSNGLKIVL
+474 ALQRATLSNGLKLIL

-502 QIDAGYAA
+502 QLDAGYAA

-515 AGTSGMAMR
+515 AGASGVAMR
-524 MVLEGTKRRNS
+524 MLLEGTKRRSS
-535 LAISEEAA
+535 LQISDESAN
-543 GLGAALNAGSSLD
+543 LGANLSAGSNLD
-556 TSSVSLSALKMSL
+556 MSSVSLSALKMNV
-569 DASLDLFADVVLN
+569 DPSLDLFADVVLN
-582 PIFPEAD
+582 PVFPEAD
-589 FKRLQAQQIAGIQR
+589 FKRVQAQQIAAIQR

-616 PSLLY
+616 PGLLY
-621 GKDHAYGNPLT
+621 GKGHAYGNPLT
-632 GSGTEASVK
+632 GSGTEESVK
-641 AMTRTSLEQFVN
+641 QMTRASLEKFHA
-653 TWVKPNNSTLL
+653 TWVKPNNATLL
-664 IVGDTTMAEIQ
+664 VVGDATMAEIQ

-682 AGWKSAPVP
+682 AGWKSGVVP

-697 VSHLDK
+697 VAPLDK

-712 GAVQSMILAGHI
+712 GAVQSMILAGHL

-765 QTLLIGA
+765 QTMVLGA
-772 KGQRT
+772 RGQRT
-777 FLTYA
+777 FMAYA

-806 RPVTDEEITK
+806 RPVTDEEVTK
-816 TKLNLTLSLAG
+816 SKLNLTLSLAG
-827 DRETKAA
+827 ERETKAA
-834 VLGDLAEITRYGLPE
+834 VLGDIAEINRYGLAE
-849 DNFTTYAQ
+849 DYFTTYAQ
-857 RINALERKDISA
+857 RVNALERKDISA

-875 RPSKMVYVVVG
+875 RPTRMVYVVVG
-886 DKAQVEKGLRE
+886 DRAQVEKGLKE

-902 VKMMDADGNIL
+902 VKMMDADGNVL

>member
-1 MRTLVLGA
+1 MRTLALG
-9 LLVAATFTQSAG
+9 LLLAATTF

-33 YEKIVLK
+33 YQKFVLK

-103 ATDLNGTTYF
+103 ATDLNGTTSF
-113 DRTNYFQNVPTPA
+113 DRTNYFQNAPTPA

-143 VVDQAKLDEQRGVVM
+143 VVDQSRLDEQRGVVM
-158 NEKRQSENQPY
+158 NEKRQGENQPY
-169 SIAEELIL
+169 ALAEDLIL

-210 QKYYGA
+210 RRYYGA
-216 ANAVVVLAGD
+216 ANAVIAIAGD
-226 IDAKTAKEKVEKY
+226 VDAATAKEKVEKY
-239 FGWIPPGPPVARMQQ
+239 FGWIPPGPPVGRMQA
-254 WVPRRAETIRETA
+254 WVPQRTNTIREIA
-267 QDRVPQARIYKVW
+267 LDRVPQARLYKVW
-280 ASPGS
+280 AVPGYGS
-285 GQRDVELLDLA
+285 REGEMLDLA
-296 SAILGGGK
+296 ASILAGGK

-315 DQSATNVSVQNETL
+315 DQIATTVTAENERL
-329 EIAGMFTIEA
+329 EIAGMFSITA
-339 TVKPGGSLAAV
+339 TVKPGGSVASV
-350 EKAIDEEFAKFLKDG
+350 EKAVDEELARFLKDG
-365 PTADELARAKT
+365 PTAAELARAKT
-376 QALAGFLRGAE
+376 QGMAAFLRGVE

-399 ATCEVYTGNAAC
+399 ATCEVYTGNAGC
-411 YENSL
+411 YEDAI
-416 RWTNEATVADV
+416 RWTNEASADEV
-427 RTAVNTYAGS
+427 KSEANAFLAK

-443 IHPVPQYGQLSK
+443 IQPTPTFKEYSK
-455 DVDRKELPKPG
+455 DVERKELPKPG
-466 PTPPLRMP
+466 PTPALRMP
-474 ALQKATLSNGLKIVL
+474 SLQRATLSNGLKLIL

-502 QIDAGYAA
+502 QLDAGYAA

-515 AGTSGMAMR
+515 AGASGVAMR
-524 MVLEGTKRRNS
+524 MVLEGTKRRTS
-535 LAISEEAA
+535 LQISDESAN
-543 GLGAALNAGSSLD
+543 LGANLSAGSNLD
-556 TSSVSLSALKMSL
+556 MTSVSLSALKMSL
-569 DASLDLFADVVLN
+569 DASLDLFADVVLH
-582 PIFPEAD
+582 PVFPEAD
-589 FKRLQAQQIAGIQR
+589 FKRVQAQQIAAIQR

-616 PSLLY
+616 PGLLY
-621 GKDHAYGNPLT
+621 GKGHAYGNPLT
-632 GSGTEASVK
+632 GSGTEESVK
-641 AMTRTSLEQFVN
+641 QMTRASLEKFHA
-653 TWVKPNNSTLL
+653 TWVKPNNATLL
-664 IVGDTTMAEIQ
+664 VVGDTTMAEIQ

-682 AGWKSAPVP
+682 AGWKSGVVP
-691 KKNLAT
+691 KKNLAA
-697 VSHLDK
+697 VAPLDK

-712 GAVQSMILAGHI
+712 GAVQSMILAGHL

-765 QTLLIGA
+765 QTMVLGA
-772 KGQRT
+772 RGQRI
-777 FLTYA
+777 FMAYA

-806 RPVTDEEITK
+806 RPVTDEEVTK
-816 TKLNLTLSLAG
+816 SKLNLTLSLAG
-827 DRETKAA
+827 DRETKGA
-834 VLGDLAEITRYGLPE
+834 VLGDIAEINRYGLAE
-849 DNFTTYAQ
+849 DYFTTYAQ
-857 RINALERKDISA
+857 RVNALERRDISA

-875 RPSKMVYVVVG
+875 RPTRMVYVVVG
-886 DKAQVEKGLRE
+886 DRAQVEKGLKE

-902 VKMMDADGNIL
+902 VKLMDADGNVL

>member
-556 TSSVSLSALKMSL
+556 TSSVSLSALKMNL

>member
-1 MRTLVLGA
+1 MRTLSLG
-9 LLVAATFTQSAG
+9 LLLAATTF

-33 YEKIVLK
+33 YQKFVLK

-113 DRTNYFQNVPTPA
+113 DRTNYFQNAPTPA

-169 SIAEELIL
+169 SISEELIL

-185 PYSWSPIGSE
+185 PYSWSPIGSD

-210 QKYYGA
+210 KRYYGA
-216 ANAVVVLAGD
+216 ANAVIAIAGD
-226 IDAKTAKEKVEKY
+226 VDAATAKEKVEKY
-239 FGWIPPGPPVARMQQ
+239 FGWIPPGPPVTRMQA
-254 WVPRRAETIRETA
+254 WVPQRTNTIREVA
-267 QDRVPQARIYKVW
+267 VDRVPQARLYKVW
-280 ASPGS
+280 AVPGY
-285 GQRDVELLDLA
+285 GTRDGEMLDLA
-296 SAILGGGK
+296 AAILAGGK

-315 DQSATNVSVQNETL
+315 DQSATAVTAENERL
-329 EIAGMFTIEA
+329 EIAGMFSITA

-350 EKAIDEEFAKFLKDG
+350 EKAVDEELARFLKEG
-365 PTADELARAKT
+365 PTAAELARAKT
-376 QALAGFLRGAE
+376 QGMAGFLRGVE

-399 ATCEVYTGNAAC
+399 ATCEVYTGNAGC
-411 YENSL
+411 YEEAIQ
-416 RWTNEATVADV
+416 WTNEATPDDV
-427 RTAVNTYAGS
+427 KSEANTYLAK

-443 IHPVPQYGQLSK
+443 IQPTPTFKEFSK

-466 PTPPLRMP
+466 PTPALRMP
-474 ALQKATLSNGLKIVL
+474 ALQRATLSNGLKLIL

-502 QIDAGYAA
+502 QLDAGYAA

-515 AGTSGMAMR
+515 AGASGVAMR
-524 MVLEGTKRRNS
+524 MVLEGTKRRTS
-535 LAISEEAA
+535 LQISDESAN
-543 GLGAALNAGSSLD
+543 LGANLSAGSNLD
-556 TSSVSLSALKMSL
+556 MSSVSLSALKMNL
-569 DASLDLFADVVLN
+569 DASLDLFADVVLH
-582 PIFPEAD
+582 PVFPEAD
-589 FKRLQAQQIAGIQR
+589 FKRVQAQQIAAIQR

-616 PSLLY
+616 PALLY
-621 GKDHAYGNPLT
+621 GKGHAYGNPLT
-632 GSGTEASVK
+632 GSGTEESVK
-641 AMTRTSLEQFVN
+641 QMTRASLEAFHA
-653 TWVKPNNSTLL
+653 TWVKPNNATLL
-664 IVGDTTMAEIQ
+664 VVGDTTMAEIQ

-682 AGWKSAPVP
+682 AGWKSGVVP

-697 VSHLDK
+697 VAPLEK

-712 GAVQSMILAGHI
+712 GAVQSMILAGHL

-765 QTLLIGA
+765 QTMVIGA
-772 KGQRT
+772 RGQRT
-777 FLTYA
+777 FLAYA

-806 RPVTDEEITK
+806 RPVTEEEITK
-816 TKLNLTLSLAG
+816 SKLNLTLSLAG
-827 DRETKAA
+827 ERETKGA
-834 VLGDLAEITRYGLPE
+834 VLGDIAEINRYGLAE
-849 DNFTTYAQ
+849 DYFTTYAQ
-857 RINALERKDISA
+857 RVNALERKDISA

-875 RPSKMVYVVVG
+875 RPTRMVYVVVG
-886 DKAQVEKGLRE
+886 DRAQVEKGLKE

-902 VKMMDADGNIL
+902 VKMMDADGNVL

>member
-1 MRTLVLGA
+1 MRTFALG
-9 LLVAATFTQSAG
+9 LLLAASTF

-33 YEKIVLK
+33 YQKFVLK

-113 DRTNYFQNVPTPA
+113 DRTNYFQNAPTPA

-169 SIAEELIL
+169 SMSEELIL
-177 KGVFPPGH
+177 KSVFPPGH

-210 QKYYGA
+210 KRYYGA
-216 ANAVVVLAGD
+216 ANAVIAIAGD
-226 IDAKTAKEKVEKY
+226 VDAATAKEKVEKY
-239 FGWIPPGPPVARMQQ
+239 FGWIPPGLPVTRMRA
-254 WVPRRAETIRETA
+254 WVPQRTNTIREVA
-267 QDRVPQARIYKVW
+267 VDRVPQARLYKVW
-280 ASPGS
+280 AVPGY
-285 GQRDVELLDLA
+285 GKRDGEMLDLA
-296 SAILGGGK
+296 AAILAGGK

-315 DQSATNVSVQNETL
+315 DQIATTVTAENERL
-329 EIAGMFTIEA
+329 EIAGMFSIVA
-339 TVKPGGSLAAV
+339 TVKPGGSVAAV
-350 EKAIDEEFAKFLKDG
+350 EKAVDEELARFLKDG
-365 PTADELARAKT
+365 PTAAELARAKT
-376 QALAGFLRGAE
+376 QGLAGFLRGVE

-399 ATCEVYTGNAAC
+399 ATCEVYTGKAGC
-411 YENSL
+411 YEDGI
-416 RWTNEATVADV
+416 RWTNEATADEV
-427 RTAVNTYAGS
+427 RSEANAFLAK

-443 IHPVPQYGQLSK
+443 IQPTPTFKEFSK

-466 PTPPLRMP
+466 PTPALRMP
-474 ALQKATLSNGLKIVL
+474 TLQRATLSNGLKLIL

-502 QIDAGYAA
+502 QLDAGYAA

-515 AGTSGMAMR
+515 AGASGVAMK
-524 MVLEGTKRRNS
+524 MVLEGTKRRTS
-535 LAISEEAA
+535 LQISDETAN
-543 GLGAALNAGSSLD
+543 LGANLSAGSNLD
-556 TSSVSLSALKMSL
+556 MSSVSLSALKMNL

-582 PIFPEAD
+582 PVFPEAD
-589 FKRLQAQQIAGIQR
+589 FKRVQAQQIAAIQR

-616 PSLLY
+616 PGLLY
-621 GKDHAYGNPLT
+621 GKGHAYGNPLT
-632 GSGTEASVK
+632 GSGTEESVQQ
-641 AMTRTSLEQFVN
+641 MTRASLEEFHA
-653 TWVKPNNSTLL
+653 TWVKPNNATLL
-664 IVGDTTMAEIQ
+664 VVGDTTMAEIQ

-682 AGWKSAPVP
+682 AGWKSGVVP

-697 VSHLDK
+697 VAPLDK

-712 GAVQSMILAGHI
+712 GAVQSMILAGHL
-724 APPRA
+724 APPRE

-765 QTLLIGA
+765 QTMVLGA
-772 KGQRT
+772 RGQRT
-777 FLTYA
+777 FMAYA

-816 TKLNLTLSLAG
+816 SKLNLTLSLAG
-827 DRETKAA
+827 ERETKGA
-834 VLGDLAEITRYGLPE
+834 VLGDIAEINRYGLPE
-849 DNFTTYAQ
+849 DYFTTYAQ
-857 RINALERKDISA
+857 RVNALERKDISA

-875 RPSKMVYVVVG
+875 RPTRMVYVVVG
-886 DKAQVEKGLRE
+886 DRTQVEKGLKE

-902 VKMMDADGNIL
+902 VKLMDADGNVL

>member
-1 MRTLVLGA
+1 MRTLALG
-9 LLVAATFTQSAG
+9 LLLAATTF

-33 YEKIVLK
+33 YQKFVLK

-103 ATDLNGTTYF
+103 ATDLNGTTSF
-113 DRTNYFQNVPTPA
+113 DRTNYFQNAPTPA

-143 VVDQAKLDEQRGVVM
+143 VVDQSRLDEQRGVVM
-158 NEKRQSENQPY
+158 NEKRQGENQPY
-169 SIAEELIL
+169 ALAEDLIL

-210 QKYYGA
+210 RRYYGA
-216 ANAVVVLAGD
+216 ANAVIAIAGD
-226 IDAKTAKEKVEKY
+226 VDAATAKEKVEKY
-239 FGWIPPGPPVARMQQ
+239 FGWIPPGPPVGRMQA
-254 WVPRRAETIRETA
+254 WVPQRTNTIREIA
-267 QDRVPQARIYKVW
+267 LDRVPQARLYKVW
-280 ASPGS
+280 AVPGYGS
-285 GQRDVELLDLA
+285 REGEMLDLA
-296 SAILGGGK
+296 ASILAGGK

-315 DQSATNVSVQNETL
+315 DQIATTVTAENERL
-329 EIAGMFTIEA
+329 EIAGMFSITA
-339 TVKPGGSLAAV
+339 TVKPGGSVASV
-350 EKAIDEEFAKFLKDG
+350 EKAVDEELARFLKDG
-365 PTADELARAKT
+365 PTAAELARAKT
-376 QALAGFLRGAE
+376 QGMAAFLRGVE

-399 ATCEVYTGNAAC
+399 ATCEVYTGNAGC
-411 YENSL
+411 YEDAI
-416 RWTNEATVADV
+416 RWTNEASAEEVKSEAN
-427 RTAVNTYAGS
+427 AFLAK

-443 IHPVPQYGQLSK
+443 VQPTPTFKEYSK
-455 DVDRKELPKPG
+455 DVERKELPKPG
-466 PTPPLRMP
+466 PTPALRMP
-474 ALQKATLSNGLKIVL
+474 SLQRATLSNGLKLIL

-502 QIDAGYAA
+502 QLDAGYAA

-515 AGTSGMAMR
+515 AGASGVAMR
-524 MVLEGTKRRNS
+524 MVLEGTKRRTS
-535 LAISEEAA
+535 LQISDESAN
-543 GLGAALNAGSSLD
+543 LGANLSAGSNLD
-556 TSSVSLSALKMSL
+556 MSSVSLSALKMSL
-569 DASLDLFADVVLN
+569 DASLDLFADVVLH
-582 PIFPEAD
+582 PVFPEAD
-589 FKRLQAQQIAGIQR
+589 FKRVQAQQIAAIQR

-616 PSLLY
+616 PGLLY
-621 GKDHAYGNPLT
+621 GKGHAYGNPLT
-632 GSGTEASVK
+632 GSGTEESVRQ
-641 AMTRTSLEQFVN
+641 MTRASLEKFHA
-653 TWVKPNNSTLL
+653 TWVKPNNATLL
-664 IVGDTTMAEIQ
+664 VVGDTTMAEIQ

-682 AGWKSAPVP
+682 AGWKSGVVP
-691 KKNLAT
+691 KKNLAA
-697 VSHLDK
+697 VAPLDK

-712 GAVQSMILAGHI
+712 GAVQSMILAGHL

-729 NPNEAAIDVMNTIL
+729 NPIDVMNTIL

-765 QTLLIGA
+765 QTMVLGA
-772 KGQRT
+772 RGQRT
-777 FLTYA
+777 FMAYA

-806 RPVTDEEITK
+806 RPVTDEEVTK
-816 TKLNLTLSLAG
+816 SKLNLTLSLAG
-827 DRETKAA
+827 DRETKGA
-834 VLGDLAEITRYGLPE
+834 VLGDIAEINRYGLAE
-849 DNFTTYAQ
+849 DYFTTYAQ
-857 RINALERKDISA
+857 RVNALERKDISA

-875 RPSKMVYVVVG
+875 RPTRMVYVVVG
-886 DKAQVEKGLRE
+886 DRAQVEKGLKE

-902 VKMMDADGNIL
+902 VKLMDADGNVL

>member
-1 MRTLVLGA
+1 MRTLALG
-9 LLVAATFTQSAG
+9 LLLAATTF

-33 YEKIVLK
+33 YQKFVLK

-103 ATDLNGTTYF
+103 ATDLNGTTSF
-113 DRTNYFQNVPTPA
+113 DRTNYFQNAPTPA

-143 VVDQAKLDEQRGVVM
+143 VVDQARLDEQRGVVM
-158 NEKRQSENQPY
+158 NEKRQGENQPY
-169 SIAEELIL
+169 ALAEDLIL
-177 KGVFPPGH
+177 KSVFPPGH

-195 ADLKAAALPDVKEWF
+195 ADLKAASLPDVKEWF
-210 QKYYGA
+210 KRYYGA
-216 ANAVVVLAGD
+216 ANAVIAIAGD
-226 IDAKTAKEKVEKY
+226 VDAATAKEKVEKY
-239 FGWIPPGPPVARMQQ
+239 FGWIPPGPPVGRMQA
-254 WVPRRAETIRETA
+254 WVPQRTNTIREIA
-267 QDRVPQARIYKVW
+267 VDRVPQARLYKVW
-280 ASPGS
+280 AVPGYGS
-285 GQRDVELLDLA
+285 RDGEMLDLA
-296 SAILGGGK
+296 AAILAGGK

-315 DQSATNVSVQNETL
+315 DQIATTVTAENERL
-329 EIAGMFTIEA
+329 EIAGMFSITA
-339 TVKPGGSLAAV
+339 TVKPGGSVAAV
-350 EKAIDEEFAKFLKDG
+350 EKAVDEELARFLKDG
-365 PTADELARAKT
+365 PTAAELARAKT
-376 QALAGFLRGAE
+376 QGLAGFLRGVE

-399 ATCEVYTGNAAC
+399 ATCEVYTGNAGC
-411 YENSL
+411 YEDAI
-416 RWTNEATVADV
+416 RWTNEATADEV
-427 RTAVNTYAGS
+427 KSEANAFLAK

-443 IHPVPQYGQLSK
+443 IQPTATFKESSK

-466 PTPPLRMP
+466 PTPALRMP
-474 ALQKATLSNGLKIVL
+474 ALQRATLSNGLKLIL

-502 QIDAGYAA
+502 QLDAGYAA

-515 AGTSGMAMR
+515 AGASGVAMR
-524 MVLEGTKRRNS
+524 MVLEGTKRRTS
-535 LAISEEAA
+535 LQISDESAN
-543 GLGAALNAGSSLD
+543 LGANLSAGSNLD
-556 TSSVSLSALKMSL
+556 MSSVSLSALKMNL

-582 PIFPEAD
+582 PVFPEAD
-589 FKRLQAQQIAGIQR
+589 FKRVQAQQIAAIQR

-616 PSLLY
+616 PGLLY
-621 GKDHAYGNPLT
+621 GKGHAYGNPLT
-632 GSGTEASVK
+632 GSGTEESVK
-641 AMTRTSLEQFVN
+641 QMTRASLEKFHA
-653 TWVKPNNSTLL
+653 TWVKPNNATLL
-664 IVGDTTMAEIQ
+664 VVGDSTMAEIQ

-682 AGWKSAPVP
+682 AGWKSGGVP

-697 VSHLDK
+697 VAPLDK

-712 GAVQSMILAGHI
+712 GAVQSMILAGHL

-765 QTLLIGA
+765 QTMVLGA
-772 KGQRT
+772 RGQRT
-777 FLTYA
+777 FMAYA

-806 RPVTDEEITK
+806 RPVTDEEVTK
-816 TKLNLTLSLAG
+816 SKLNLTLSLAG
-827 DRETKAA
+827 ERETKGA
-834 VLGDLAEITRYGLPE
+834 VLGDIADINRYGLAE
-849 DNFTTYAQ
+849 DYFTTYAQ
-857 RINALERKDISA
+857 RVNVLERKDISA

-875 RPSKMVYVVVG
+875 RPTRMVYVVVG
-886 DKAQVEKGLRE
+886 DRAQVEKGLKE

-902 VKMMDADGNIL
+902 VKLMDADGNVL

>member
-1 MRTLVLGA
+1 MRTLALG
-9 LLVAATFTQSAG
+9 LLLAATTF

-33 YEKIVLK
+33 YQKFVLK

-103 ATDLNGTTYF
+103 ATDLNGTTSF
-113 DRTNYFQNVPTPA
+113 DRTNYFQNAPTPA

-143 VVDQAKLDEQRGVVM
+143 VVDQSRLDEQRGVVM
-158 NEKRQSENQPY
+158 NEKRQGENQPY
-169 SIAEELIL
+169 ALAEDLIL

-210 QKYYGA
+210 RRYYGA
-216 ANAVVVLAGD
+216 ANAVIAIAGD
-226 IDAKTAKEKVEKY
+226 VDAATAKEKVEKY
-239 FGWIPPGPPVARMQQ
+239 FGWIPPGPPVGRMQA
-254 WVPRRAETIRETA
+254 WVPQRTNTIREIA
-267 QDRVPQARIYKVW
+267 LDRVPQARLYKVW
-280 ASPGS
+280 AVPGYGS
-285 GQRDVELLDLA
+285 REGEMLDLA
-296 SAILGGGK
+296 ASILAGGK

-315 DQSATNVSVQNETL
+315 DQIATTVTAENERL
-329 EIAGMFTIEA
+329 EIAGMFSITA
-339 TVKPGGSLAAV
+339 TVKPGGSVASV
-350 EKAIDEEFAKFLKDG
+350 EKAVDEELARFLKDG
-365 PTADELARAKT
+365 PTAAELARAKT
-376 QALAGFLRGAE
+376 QGMAAFLRGVE

-399 ATCEVYTGNAAC
+399 ATCEVYTGNAGC
-411 YENSL
+411 YEDAI
-416 RWTNEATVADV
+416 RWTNEASAEEVKSEAN
-427 RTAVNTYAGS
+427 AFLAK

-443 IHPVPQYGQLSK
+443 VQPTPTFKEYSK
-455 DVDRKELPKPG
+455 DVERKELPKPG
-466 PTPPLRMP
+466 PTPALRMP
-474 ALQKATLSNGLKIVL
+474 SLQRATLSNGLKLIL

-502 QIDAGYAA
+502 QLDAGYAA

-515 AGTSGMAMR
+515 AGASGVAMR
-524 MVLEGTKRRNS
+524 MVLEGTKRRTS
-535 LAISEEAA
+535 LQISDESAN
-543 GLGAALNAGSSLD
+543 LGANLSAGSNLD
-556 TSSVSLSALKMSL
+556 MSSVSLSALKMSL
-569 DASLDLFADVVLN
+569 DASLDLFADVVLH
-582 PIFPEAD
+582 PVFPEAD
-589 FKRLQAQQIAGIQR
+589 FKRVQAQQIAAIQR

-616 PSLLY
+616 PGLLY
-621 GKDHAYGNPLT
+621 GKGHAYGNPLT
-632 GSGTEASVK
+632 GSGTEESVRQ
-641 AMTRTSLEQFVN
+641 MTRASLEKFHA
-653 TWVKPNNSTLL
+653 TWVKPNNATLL
-664 IVGDTTMAEIQ
+664 VVGDTTMAEIQ

-682 AGWKSAPVP
+682 AGWKSGVVP
-691 KKNLAT
+691 KKNLAA
-697 VSHLDK
+697 VAPLDK

-712 GAVQSMILAGHI
+712 GAVQSMILAGHL

-765 QTLLIGA
+765 QTMVLGA
-772 KGQRT
+772 RGQRT
-777 FLTYA
+777 FMAYA

-806 RPVTDEEITK
+806 RPVTDEEVTK
-816 TKLNLTLSLAG
+816 SKLNLTLSLAG
-827 DRETKAA
+827 DRETKGA
-834 VLGDLAEITRYGLPE
+834 VLGDIAEINRYGLAE
-849 DNFTTYAQ
+849 DYFTTYAQ
-857 RINALERKDISA
+857 RVNALERKDISA

-875 RPSKMVYVVVG
+875 RPTRMVYVVVG
-886 DKAQVEKGLRE
+886 DRAQVEKGLKE

-902 VKMMDADGNIL
+902 VKLMDADGNVL

>member
-1 MRTLVLGA
+1 MRTFALG
-9 LLVAATFTQSAG
+9 LLLAASTF

-33 YEKIVLK
+33 YQKFVLK

-113 DRTNYFQNVPTPA
+113 DRTNYFQNAPTPA

-169 SIAEELIL
+169 SMSEELIL
-177 KGVFPPGH
+177 KSVFPPGH

-210 QKYYGA
+210 KRYYGA
-216 ANAVVVLAGD
+216 ANAVIAIAGD
-226 IDAKTAKEKVEKY
+226 VDAATAKEKVERY
-239 FGWIPPGPPVARMQQ
+239 FGWIPPGLPVTRMRA
-254 WVPRRAETIRETA
+254 WVPQRTNTIREVA
-267 QDRVPQARIYKVW
+267 VDRVPQARLYKVW
-280 ASPGS
+280 AVPGY
-285 GQRDVELLDLA
+285 GTRDGEMLDLA
-296 SAILGGGK
+296 AAILAGGK

-315 DQSATNVSVQNETL
+315 DQIATTVTSENERL
-329 EIAGMFTIEA
+329 EIAGMFSIVA
-339 TVKPGGSLAAV
+339 TVKPGGSVAAV
-350 EKAIDEEFAKFLKDG
+350 EKAVDEELARFLKDG
-365 PTADELARAKT
+365 PTAAELARAKT
-376 QALAGFLRGAE
+376 QALAGFLRGVE

-399 ATCEVYTGNAAC
+399 ATCEVYTGNAGC
-411 YENSL
+411 YEDGI
-416 RWTNEATVADV
+416 RWTNEATADEV
-427 RTAVNTYAGS
+427 RSEANAFLAK

-443 IHPVPQYGQLSK
+443 IQPTPTFKEFSK

-466 PTPPLRMP
+466 PTPALRMP
-474 ALQKATLSNGLKIVL
+474 TLQRATLSNGLKLIL

-502 QIDAGYAA
+502 QLDAGYAA

-515 AGTSGMAMR
+515 AGASGVAMK
-524 MVLEGTKRRNS
+524 MVLEGTKRRTS
-535 LAISEEAA
+535 LQISDETAN
-543 GLGAALNAGSSLD
+543 LGANLSAGSNLD
-556 TSSVSLSALKMSL
+556 MSSVSLSALKMNL

-582 PIFPEAD
+582 PVFPEAD
-589 FKRLQAQQIAGIQR
+589 FKRVQAQQIAAIQR

-616 PSLLY
+616 PGLLY
-621 GKDHAYGNPLT
+621 GKGHAYGNPLT
-632 GSGTEASVK
+632 GSGTEESVQQ
-641 AMTRTSLEQFVN
+641 MTRASLEKFHA
-653 TWVKPNNSTLL
+653 TWVKPNNATLL
-664 IVGDTTMAEIQ
+664 VVGDTTMAEIQ

-682 AGWKSAPVP
+682 AGWKSGVVP

-697 VSHLDK
+697 VAPLDK

-712 GAVQSMILAGHI
+712 GAVQSMILAGHL
-724 APPRA
+724 APPRE

-765 QTLLIGA
+765 QTMVLGA
-772 KGQRT
+772 RGQRT
-777 FLTYA
+777 FMAYA

-816 TKLNLTLSLAG
+816 SKLNLTLSLAG
-827 DRETKAA
+827 ERETKGA
-834 VLGDLAEITRYGLPE
+834 VLGDIAEINRYGLAE
-849 DNFTTYAQ
+849 DYFTTYAQ
-857 RINALERKDISA
+857 RVNALERKDISA

-875 RPSKMVYVVVG
+875 RPTRMVYVVVG
-886 DKAQVEKGLRE
+886 DRTQVEKGLKE

-902 VKMMDADGNIL
+902 VKLMDADGNVL

>member
-1 MRTLVLGA
+1 MRTLALG
-9 LLVAATFTQSAG
+9 LLLAATTF

-33 YEKIVLK
+33 YQKFVLK

-103 ATDLNGTTYF
+103 ATDLNGTTSF
-113 DRTNYFQNVPTPA
+113 DRTNYFQNAPTPA

-143 VVDQAKLDEQRGVVM
+143 VVDQSRLDEQRGVVM
-158 NEKRQSENQPY
+158 NEKRQGENQPY
-169 SIAEELIL
+169 ALAEDLIL

-210 QKYYGA
+210 RRYYGA
-216 ANAVVVLAGD
+216 ANAVIAIAGD
-226 IDAKTAKEKVEKY
+226 VDAATAKEKVEKY
-239 FGWIPPGPPVARMQQ
+239 FGWIPPGPPVGRMQA
-254 WVPRRAETIRETA
+254 WVPQRTNTIREIA
-267 QDRVPQARIYKVW
+267 LDRVPQARLSKVW
-280 ASPGS
+280 AVPGYGS
-285 GQRDVELLDLA
+285 REGEMLDLA
-296 SAILGGGK
+296 ASILAGGK

-315 DQSATNVSVQNETL
+315 DQIATTVTAENERL
-329 EIAGMFTIEA
+329 EIAGMFSITA
-339 TVKPGGSLAAV
+339 TVKPGGSVASV
-350 EKAIDEEFAKFLKDG
+350 EKAVDEELARFLKDG
-365 PTADELARAKT
+365 PTAAELARAKT
-376 QALAGFLRGAE
+376 QGMAAFLRGVE

-399 ATCEVYTGNAAC
+399 ATCEVYTGNAGC
-411 YENSL
+411 YEDAI
-416 RWTNEATVADV
+416 RWTNEASAEEVKSEAN
-427 RTAVNTYAGS
+427 AFLAK

-443 IHPVPQYGQLSK
+443 IQPTPTFKEYSK
-455 DVDRKELPKPG
+455 DVERKELPKPG
-466 PTPPLRMP
+466 PTPALRMP
-474 ALQKATLSNGLKIVL
+474 SLQRATLSNGLKLIL

-502 QIDAGYAA
+502 QLDAGYAA

-515 AGTSGMAMR
+515 AGASGVAMR
-524 MVLEGTKRRNS
+524 MVLEGTKRRTS
-535 LAISEEAA
+535 LQISDESAN
-543 GLGAALNAGSSLD
+543 LGANLSAGSNLD
-556 TSSVSLSALKMSL
+556 MSSVSLSALKMSL
-569 DASLDLFADVVLN
+569 DASLDLFADVVLH
-582 PIFPEAD
+582 PVFPEAD
-589 FKRLQAQQIAGIQR
+589 FKRVQAQQIAAIQR

-616 PSLLY
+616 PGLLY
-621 GKDHAYGNPLT
+621 GKGHAYGNPLT
-632 GSGTEASVK
+632 GSGTEESVRQ
-641 AMTRTSLEQFVN
+641 MTRASLEKFHA
-653 TWVKPNNSTLL
+653 TWVKPNNATLL
-664 IVGDTTMAEIQ
+664 VVGDTTMAEIQ

-682 AGWKSAPVP
+682 AGWKSGVVP
-691 KKNLAT
+691 KKNLAA
-697 VSHLDK
+697 VAPLDK

-712 GAVQSMILAGHI
+712 GAVQSMILAGHL

-765 QTLLIGA
+765 QTMVLGA
-772 KGQRT
+772 RGQRT
-777 FLTYA
+777 FMAYA

-806 RPVTDEEITK
+806 RPVTDEEVTK
-816 TKLNLTLSLAG
+816 SKLNLTLSLAG
-827 DRETKAA
+827 DRETKGA
-834 VLGDLAEITRYGLPE
+834 VLGDIAEINRYGLAE
-849 DNFTTYAQ
+849 DYFTTYAQ
-857 RINALERKDISA
+857 RVNALERKDISA

-875 RPSKMVYVVVG
+875 RPTRMVYVVVG
-886 DKAQVEKGLRE
+886 DRAQVEKGLKE

-902 VKMMDADGNIL
+902 VKLMDADGNVL

>member
-1 MRTLVLGA
+1 MRTLALG
-9 LLVAATFTQSAG
+9 LLLAATTF

-33 YEKIVLK
+33 YQKFVLK

-103 ATDLNGTTYF
+103 ATDLNGTTSF
-113 DRTNYFQNVPTPA
+113 DRTNYFQNAPTPA

-143 VVDQAKLDEQRGVVM
+143 VVDQSRLDEQRGVVM
-158 NEKRQSENQPY
+158 NEKRQGENQPY
-169 SIAEELIL
+169 ALAEDLIL

-210 QKYYGA
+210 RRYYGA
-216 ANAVVVLAGD
+216 ANAVIAIAGD
-226 IDAKTAKEKVEKY
+226 VDAATAKEKVEKY
-239 FGWIPPGPPVARMQQ
+239 FGWIPPGPPVGRMQA
-254 WVPRRAETIRETA
+254 WVPQRTNTIREIA
-267 QDRVPQARIYKVW
+267 LDRVPQARLYKVW
-280 ASPGS
+280 AVPGYGS
-285 GQRDVELLDLA
+285 REGEMLDLA
-296 SAILGGGK
+296 ASILAGGK

-315 DQSATNVSVQNETL
+315 DQIATTVTAENERL
-329 EIAGMFTIEA
+329 EIAGMFSITA
-339 TVKPGGSLAAV
+339 TVKPGGSVASV
-350 EKAIDEEFAKFLKDG
+350 EKAVDEELARFLKDG
-365 PTADELARAKT
+365 PTAAELAGAKT
-376 QALAGFLRGAE
+376 QGMAAFLRGVE

-399 ATCEVYTGNAAC
+399 ATCEVYTGNAGC
-411 YENSL
+411 YEDAI
-416 RWTNEATVADV
+416 RWTNEASADEV
-427 RTAVNTYAGS
+427 KSEANAFLAK

-443 IHPVPQYGQLSK
+443 IQPTPTFKEYSK
-455 DVDRKELPKPG
+455 DVERKELPKPG
-466 PTPPLRMP
+466 PTPALRMP
-474 ALQKATLSNGLKIVL
+474 SLQRATLSNGLKLIL

-502 QIDAGYAA
+502 QLDAGYAA

-515 AGTSGMAMR
+515 AGASGVAMR
-524 MVLEGTKRRNS
+524 MVLEGTKRRTS
-535 LAISEEAA
+535 LQISDESAN
-543 GLGAALNAGSSLD
+543 LGANLSAGSNLD
-556 TSSVSLSALKMSL
+556 MSSVSLSALKMSL
-569 DASLDLFADVVLN
+569 DASLDLFADVVLH
-582 PIFPEAD
+582 PVFPEAD
-589 FKRLQAQQIAGIQR
+589 FKRVQAQQIAAIQR

-616 PSLLY
+616 PGLLY
-621 GKDHAYGNPLT
+621 GKGHAYGNPLT
-632 GSGTEASVK
+632 GSGTEESVRQ
-641 AMTRTSLEQFVN
+641 MTRASLEKFHA
-653 TWVKPNNSTLL
+653 TWVKPNNATLL
-664 IVGDTTMAEIQ
+664 VVGDTTMAEIQ

-682 AGWKSAPVP
+682 AGWKSGVVP
-691 KKNLAT
+691 KKNLAA
-697 VSHLDK
+697 VAPLDK

-712 GAVQSMILAGHI
+712 GAVQSMILAGHL

-765 QTLLIGA
+765 QTMVLGA
-772 KGQRT
+772 RGQRT
-777 FLTYA
+777 FMAYA

-806 RPVTDEEITK
+806 RPVTDEEVTK
-816 TKLNLTLSLAG
+816 SKLNLTLSLAG
-827 DRETKAA
+827 DRETKGA
-834 VLGDLAEITRYGLPE
+834 VLGDIAEINRYGLAE
-849 DNFTTYAQ
+849 DYFTTYAQ
-857 RINALERKDISA
+857 RVNALERKDISA

-875 RPSKMVYVVVG
+875 RPTRMVYVVVG
-886 DKAQVEKGLRE
+886 DRAQVEKGLKE

-902 VKMMDADGNIL
+902 VKLMDADGNVL

>member
-1 MRTLVLGA
+1 MRTLA
-9 LLVAATFTQSAG
+9 LSLLLAATTF
-21 AQSAGKI
+21 AQSTGKI

-33 YEKIVLK
+33 YQKFVLR

-103 ATDLNGTTYF
+103 ATDLNGTTSF
-113 DRTNYFQNVPTPA
+113 DRTNYFQNAPTPA

-143 VVDQAKLDEQRGVVM
+143 VVDQARLDEQRGVVM
-158 NEKRQSENQPY
+158 NEKRQGENQPY
-169 SIAEELIL
+169 ALAEDLIL
-177 KGVFPPGH
+177 KSVFPPGH

-210 QKYYGA
+210 KRYYGA
-216 ANAVVVLAGD
+216 ANAVIAIAGD
-226 IDAKTAKEKVEKY
+226 VDAATAKEKVEKY
-239 FGWIPPGPPVARMQQ
+239 FGWIPPGPPVGRMQA
-254 WVPRRAETIRETA
+254 WVPQRTNTIREVA
-267 QDRVPQARIYKVW
+267 VDRVPQARLYKVW
-280 ASPGS
+280 AVPGYGS
-285 GQRDVELLDLA
+285 RDGEMLDLA
-296 SAILGGGK
+296 AAILAGGK

-315 DQSATNVSVQNETL
+315 DQIATTVTAENERL
-329 EIAGMFTIEA
+329 EIAGMFSITA
-339 TVKPGGSLAAV
+339 TVKPGGSVAAV
-350 EKAIDEEFAKFLKDG
+350 EKAVDEELARFLKDG
-365 PTADELARAKT
+365 PTAAELARAKT
-376 QALAGFLRGAE
+376 QGLAGFLRGVE

-399 ATCEVYTGNAAC
+399 ATCEVYTGNAGC
-411 YENSL
+411 YEDAI
-416 RWTNEATVADV
+416 RWTNEATADEV
-427 RTAVNTYAGS
+427 KSEANTFLAK

-443 IHPVPQYGQLSK
+443 IQPTATFKESSK

-466 PTPPLRMP
+466 PTPALRMP
-474 ALQKATLSNGLKIVL
+474 ALQRATLSNGLKLIL

-502 QIDAGYAA
+502 QLDAGYAA

-515 AGTSGMAMR
+515 AGASGVAMR
-524 MVLEGTKRRNS
+524 MVLEGTKRRTS
-535 LAISEEAA
+535 LQISDESAN
-543 GLGAALNAGSSLD
+543 LGANLSAGSNLD
-556 TSSVSLSALKMSL
+556 MSSVSLSALKMNL
-569 DASLDLFADVVLN
+569 DASLDLYADVVLN
-582 PIFPEAD
+582 PVFPEAD
-589 FKRLQAQQIAGIQR
+589 FKRVQAQQIAAIQR

-616 PSLLY
+616 PGLLY
-621 GKDHAYGNPLT
+621 GKEHAYGNPLT
-632 GSGTEASVK
+632 GSGTEESVK
-641 AMTRTSLEQFVN
+641 QMTRASLEKFHA
-653 TWVKPNNSTLL
+653 TWVKPNNATLL
-664 IVGDTTMAEIQ
+664 VVGDTTMAEIQ

-682 AGWKSAPVP
+682 AGWKSGVVP

-697 VSHLDK
+697 VAPLDK

-712 GAVQSMILAGHI
+712 GAVQSMILAGHL

-765 QTLLIGA
+765 QTMVLGA
-772 KGQRT
+772 RGQRT
-777 FLTYA
+777 FMAYA

-806 RPVTDEEITK
+806 RPVTDEEVTK
-816 TKLNLTLSLAG
+816 SKLNLTLSLAG
-827 DRETKAA
+827 ERETKGA
-834 VLGDLAEITRYGLPE
+834 VLGDIADINRYGLAE
-849 DNFTTYAQ
+849 DYFTTYAQ
-857 RINALERKDISA
+857 RVNALERKDISA

-875 RPSKMVYVVVG
+875 RPTRMVYVVVG
-886 DKAQVEKGLRE
+886 DRAQVEKGLKE

-902 VKMMDADGNIL
+902 VKLMDADGNVL